1 MASGRL
7 LRRQPEMPLGRKLLE
22 INWGLVLLLSLL
34 AGVGCVMLYS
44 AAGGSIEP
52 WAERQALRF
61 GFALGLLIVVAL
73 IDIRF
78 WFRLAYPIYVVAV
91 LMLVAVDI
99 MGATRM
105 GAERWI
111 DLGFIQLQ
119 PSEVMKVA
127 LILALARYFHG
138 VAPEDIG
145 RPTMMVV
152 PILMAAVPAALVLV
166 QPDLGTAAMLLAA
179 GGAMLFLAGMR
190 LWMFAVIL
198 VIVAA
203 AVPIGW
209 EFLHDYQRQRVLT
222 FLNPENDPLGS
233 GYHILQS
240 LIALGA
246 GGIWGRGF
254 LMGTQGHLNFVPEKQ
269 TDFIFAM
276 LAEEF
281 GLVGSVALLCLYLL
295 VLAYGFAIA
304 LRARNHFA
312 RLLSLGVT
320 INLFLYVAIN
330 VSMVIGVIP
339 VVGIPLP
346 LISYGGTVMLS
357 LMVSYGLMMSAYVH
371 RDQRISRRGLSEE
384 G

>member
-1 MASGRL
+1 MAGARL
-7 LRRQPEMPLGRKLLE
+7 LNRQPAMPVGRKLLE
-22 INWGLVLLLSLL
+22 INWGLILLLTLL
-34 AGVGCVMLYS
+34 AGVGCAMLYS

-52 WAERQALRF
+52 WAERQAVRF
-61 GFALGLLIVVAL
+61 GFSVCLLIAVAL
-73 IDIRF
+73 VDIRF
-78 WFRLAYPIYVVAV
+78 WFRLAYPIYFVAV
-91 LMLVAVDI
+91 LLLVAVDI
-99 MGATRM
+99 MGAYRM
-105 GAERWI
+105 GAVRWL
-111 DLGFIQLQ
+111 DLGIIQLQ

-127 LILALARYFHG
+127 LILALARYFHS
-138 VAPEDIG
+138 VAPEDMG
-145 RPTMMVV
+145 RPAVMAI
-152 PILMAAVPAALVLV
+152 PILMAVVPAALVLV
-166 QPDLGTAAMLLAA
+166 QPDLGTATMLLLGA
-179 GGAMLFLAGMR
+179 GAMLFVSGMR
-190 LWMFAVIL
+190 LWMFGLIL
-198 VIVAA
+198 ALAAA

-240 LIALGA
+240 LIALGS
-246 GGIWGRGF
+246 GGVWGRGF

-281 GLVGSVALLCLYLL
+281 GLVGTIGLLGLYIL
-295 VLAYGFAIA
+295 VLVYGFAIA

-312 RLLSLGVT
+312 RLLSIGVT
-320 INLFLYVAIN
+320 VNLFLYVSIN
-330 VSMVIGVIP
+330 IAMVTGAIP

-357 LMVSYGLMMSAYVH
+357 LMISYGLMMSAYVH
-371 RDQRISRRGLSEE
+371 RDTRISRRGLSEE

>member
-1 MASGRL
+1 MAGSRML
-7 LRRQPEMPLGRKLLE
+7 NRQPAMPIGRKLLE
-22 INWGLVLLLSLL
+22 INWILVLLLTLVAS
-34 AGVGCVMLYS
+34 VGFVMLYS

-52 WAERQALRF
+52 WAERQAVRYCL
-61 GFALGLLIVVAL
+61 AISLLIAVAL
-73 IDIRF
+73 VDIRF
-78 WFRLAYPIYVVAV
+78 WFRLAYPIYFVAV
-91 LMLVAVDI
+91 LLLVAVDI
-99 MGATRM
+99 MGAIRM

-127 LILALARYFHG
+127 LILALARYFHS
-138 VAPEDIG
+138 VPPEDMG
-145 RPTMMVV
+145 RPTVMLI
-152 PILMAAVPAALVLV
+152 PIIMAVVPAALVLV
-166 QPDLGTAAMLLAA
+166 QPDLGTATMLLLGA
-179 GGAMLFLAGMR
+179 GAMLFVSGMR
-190 LWMFAVIL
+190 LWMFGVVLAL
-198 VIVAA
+198 AAA

-240 LIALGA
+240 LIALGS
-246 GGIWGRGF
+246 GGVWGRGF

-281 GLVGSVALLCLYLL
+281 GLVGTVGLLCLYLL
-295 VLAYGFAIA
+295 VLAYGFAIG

-312 RLLSLGVT
+312 RLLCIGVT
-320 INLFLYVAIN
+320 VNLFLYVAIN
-330 VSMVIGVIP
+330 ISMVTGAIP

-371 RDQRISRRGLSEE
+371 RDTRISRRGLSEE

>member
-1 MASGRL
+1 MAGVRL
-7 LRRQPEMPLGRKLLE
+7 LNRQPAMPVGRKLLE
-22 INWGLVLLLSLL
+22 INWGLVLLLTLL

-52 WAERQALRF
+52 WAERQAVRYGL
-61 GFALGLLIVVAL
+61 ALGLLVVVAL
-73 IDIRF
+73 VDIRF
-78 WFRLAYPIYVVAV
+78 WFRLAYPIYFIAV
-91 LMLVAVDI
+91 LMLVAVDV
-99 MGATRM
+99 MGAIRM

-127 LILALARYFHG
+127 LVLALARYFYS
-138 VAPEDIG
+138 VPPEDMG
-145 RPTMMVV
+145 RLTVMAV
-152 PILMAAVPAALVLV
+152 PILMALVPAGLVLA
-166 QPDLGTAAMLLAA
+166 QPDLGTATMLLLGA
-179 GGAMLFLAGMR
+179 GAMLFVAGMR
-190 LWMFAVIL
+190 LWMFGLIL
-198 VIVAA
+198 ALAA
-203 AVPIGW
+203 AAIPIGW

-240 LIALGA
+240 LIALGS
-246 GGIWGRGF
+246 GGVWGRGF

-281 GLVGSVALLCLYLL
+281 GLVGTIGLLCLYLL
-295 VLAYGFAIA
+295 VLAYGFAIG

-312 RLLSLGVT
+312 RLLAIGVT
-320 INLFLYVAIN
+320 VNLFLYVAIN
-330 VSMVIGVIP
+330 VAMVTGAIP